1 MTKINSLAGA
11 AAAAALTIGTAN
23 AAEISTNT
31 ALMQAMDKITGEV
44 SVIEVPVNSEV
55 RFGSF
60 SILVR
65 ACKTRPPEETPEN
78 FAFVDV
84 VDVTNGKE
92 NVNIFKGWMMS
103 SSPALNAIEHPVYDV
118 WLLRCINSEN
128 KPQPAPMSEKQ
139 LQERDYIEMVRPE
152 AEPTAAALTNE
163 TYGDGEPID
172 LIPADIQDI
181 SGEEQAQSE
190 VIKLEAPAEPQT
202 ESTPQPQTDLQPKS
216 EPQAAESGPQPLLAI
231 ENEQQTEPQAA
242 ESAPI
247 TAEQPQA
254 EPETKSETQPA
265 PTATEPEPTVP
276 TTEPT
281 EAPNKDAEPATEV
294 AAEVAAETATEAV
307 VATDAPAATEKEQP
321 ATAAEVSHEAA
332 VPEAEDKAEAAAAP
346 KTAEPQAAAPTD
358 VPAPAPADEPESDD
372 NEEIIINLE
381 NELSSGLLN
390 E

>member
-11 AAAAALTIGTAN
+11 AAVAALTIGAAN

-128 KPQPAPMSEKQ
+128 KPQTAPMSAEQ
-139 LQERDYIEMVRPE
+139 LQQRDYIEMLRPA
-152 AEPTAAALTNE
+152 AEPTAGAPLNE
-163 TYGDGEPID
+163 NYSSSDGEPID

-190 VIKLEAPAEPQT
+190 VIKLDAPAEPQAADT
-202 ESTPQPQTDLQPKS
+202 LKPEVNTPQNAEPQSAEGAPQSLLAAENEPKAEPQTPAVTPKTS
-216 EPQAAESGPQPLLAI
+216 PEPQALPQPEEIAPTTPETAS
-231 ENEQQTEPQAA
+231 ENSAA
-242 ESAPI
+242 EAVPAVETPIEKPAAPEALVEPAPAPVPATET
-247 TAEQPQA
+247 TAETVA
-254 EPETKSETQPA
+254 
-265 PTATEPEPTVP
+265 EPTV
-276 TTEPT
+276 
-281 EAPNKDAEPATEV
+281 D
-294 AAEVAAETATEAV
+294 
-307 VATDAPAATEKEQP
+307 
-321 ATAAEVSHEAA
+321 
-332 VPEAEDKAEAAAAP
+332 
-346 KTAEPQAAAPTD
+346 
-358 VPAPAPADEPESDD
+358 PAPAPAAGPESDD

-381 NELSSGLLN
+381 NELSNGLLN